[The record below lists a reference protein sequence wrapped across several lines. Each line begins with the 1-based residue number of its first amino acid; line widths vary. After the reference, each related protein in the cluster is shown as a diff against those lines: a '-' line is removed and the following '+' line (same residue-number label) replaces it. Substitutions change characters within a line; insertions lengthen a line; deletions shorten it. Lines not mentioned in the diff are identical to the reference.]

1 MTRHEINTYL
11 AAILTTVAEHE
22 ADTGRGVIE
31 SIVYL
36 AVGSDI
42 HKWNTLK
49 HIMLESGMVT
59 IKSNVVSLTPK
70 GKELADKCN
79 ALLTK

>member
-1 MTRHEINTYL
+1 MTIPEIHKYI
-11 AAILTTVAEHE
+11 AAILTTIAE
-22 ADTGRGVIE
+22 TGTAIE
-31 SIVYL
+31 SYCYL

-49 HIMLESGMVT
+49 HVMLESGMVT

-79 ALLTK
+79 TLLTK